1 MKLGLWK
8 KFEHNRDGYT
18 NAKTNFIRKWTETAK
33 KEIKMNEILKKCY
46 LEEDLFP
53 KLFAKFEERPYGILF
68 YNPENRDSYDS
79 NHAVIYC
86 DKIDDLPAVLKD
98 IREFYKS
105 KGSNAI
111 IYQSMLDDAYFEE
124 IKSDLFASGF
134 KSWSEEQKYMLPLEE
149 NKLTPPENI
158 SVRRVNAWSDDL
170 KQVFIEAEEPWE
182 IPVLER
188 SIQNK
193 NYWCFAAA
201 VGEKTVGV
209 LYGYVSENACRVDY
223 LLVSKKHRGI
233 GAGNALF
240 NEYVNWAHS
249 NGIKN
254 DYIWPDG
261 DIPEKIYTKAGY
273 RVVEVRRA
281 GRAVFQTE
289 EDFLRET
296 KCIDFSHPL
305 IAKKIAELKN
315 KSATE
320 IDYIKNAY
328 EYVRDEITHSWD
340 VRAEVVSKTASE
352 VLQNGTGIC
361 WAKSCL
367 LAALLRGNKIPCG
380 ITYQKLTR
388 ADDASDGYIIHAL
401 NTVYIFSLKKWI
413 RLDAR
418 GNKATVH
425 AEFSIDEEKLA
436 FPVRAELNEVDYLN
450 NDVDL
455 DARLVKI
462 LNEVDVVMNIR
473 TDFEL

>member
-1 MKLGLWK
+1 
-8 KFEHNRDGYT
+8 
-18 NAKTNFIRKWTETAK
+18 
-33 KEIKMNEILKKCY
+33 MNQTLKNCY

-53 KLFAKFEERPYGILF
+53 RLFTKSEERPYGILF
-68 YNPENRDSYDS
+68 YNPNNRDSYDS
-79 NHAVIYC
+79 NHAVIYK
-86 DKIDDLPAVLKD
+86 DKIDDLPAVLED
-98 IREFYKS
+98 IRTFYEE

-124 IKSDLFASGF
+124 IKKELFSAGF
-134 KSWSEEQKYMLPLEE
+134 KSWTEEQKYMLPIDE

-158 SVRRVNAWSDDL
+158 SVRRATSWSDDL

-182 IPVLER
+182 IPVLEK
-188 SIQNK
+188 SIQNE
-193 NYWCFAAA
+193 NYWCFAAS
-201 VGEKTVGV
+201 VEGKTVGV
-209 LYGYVSENACRVDY
+209 LYGHISEKACRVDY

-233 GAGNALF
+233 GVGSALF
-240 NEYVNWAHS
+240 NEYVNWTHS

-281 GRAVFQTE
+281 GRAVFRPQ

-296 KCIDFSHPL
+296 KNIDFSHPL
-305 IAKKIAELKN
+305 IAKKIAELKK
-315 KSATE
+315 KSTTE

-328 EYVRDEITHSWD
+328 EFVRDQITHSWD
-340 VRAEVVSKTASE
+340 VRATVVSKTASE

-361 WAKSCL
+361 WVKSCL

-380 ITYQKLTR
+380 ITYQKITR
-388 ADDASDGYIIHAL
+388 ANDSSDGYIIHAL
-401 NTVYIFSLKKWI
+401 NTVYISSLKKWI

-425 AEFSIDEEKLA
+425 AEFCIEQEKLA
-436 FPVRAELNEVDYLN
+436 YPVRPQFFEVDYFDN
-450 NDVDL
+450 NIDL
-455 DARLVKI
+455 DERLVKI
-462 LNEVDVVMNIR
+462 LNEVDVVMNIH
-473 TDFEL
+473 TDFEM